1 MNIKQTAYE
10 QLTNELSHMNEV
22 NLIIT
27 YAVIFTTGKNA
38 EKQNKWK
45 DLKNFFM
52 LSHKSTALR

>member
-45 DLKNFFM
+45 DLKKIFM